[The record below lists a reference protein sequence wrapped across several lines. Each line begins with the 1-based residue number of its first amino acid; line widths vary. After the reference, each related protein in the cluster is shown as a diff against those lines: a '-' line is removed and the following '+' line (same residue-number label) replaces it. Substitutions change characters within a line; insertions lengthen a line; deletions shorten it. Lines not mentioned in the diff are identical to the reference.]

1 MKQQNICEEE
11 KLSEKENKEWFRNYE
26 IKNKITERIEGN
38 IYKTSEEL
46 ISENFVEPKLLSQRK
61 RGRIF

>member
-26 IKNKITERIEGN
+26 IKNKITEKIEGD

>member
-38 IYKTSEEL
+38 IYKTSDEL
-46 ISENFVEPKLLSQRK
+46 ISENFMEPKLLNQRK
-61 RGRIF
+61 RGQIF

>member
-38 IYKTSEEL
+38 IYKTSDEL
-46 ISENFVEPKLLSQRK
+46 IIEGNIYKT
-61 RGRIF
+61 